1 MSYPKD
7 RQISNAGKGSVK
19 PAPKYVKE
27 AGKESYKP
35 KRAGK

>member
-7 RQISNAGKGSVK
+7 RDTKGTEKGSVK

-35 KRAGK
+35 QRAGK